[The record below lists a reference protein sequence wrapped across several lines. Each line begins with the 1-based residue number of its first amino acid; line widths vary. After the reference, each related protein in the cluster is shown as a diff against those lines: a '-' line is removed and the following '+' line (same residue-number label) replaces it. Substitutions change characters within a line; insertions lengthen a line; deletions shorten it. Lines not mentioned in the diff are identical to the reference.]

1 MNKFRKFR
9 IKVKTAEN
17 NPIQVSLRPI
27 IWGDIATIIVQEK
40 FLRYFPDK
48 PVSIPD

>member
-17 NPIQVSLRPI
+17 NPIQVSTRPI
-27 IWGDIATIIVQEK
+27 IWGGTATITVREK
-40 FLRYFPDK
+40 FLHYFPDM
-48 PVSIPD
+48 PASIPD